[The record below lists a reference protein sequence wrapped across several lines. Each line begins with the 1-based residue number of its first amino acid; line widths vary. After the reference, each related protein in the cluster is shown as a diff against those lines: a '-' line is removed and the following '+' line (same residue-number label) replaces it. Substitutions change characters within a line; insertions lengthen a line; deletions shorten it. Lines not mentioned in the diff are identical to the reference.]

1 MSAIIWIAIGAALM
15 YFFDPA
21 SGGVR
26 RAWLRAKCDQLAKK
40 GTAAAP
46 KTGMDPRGTV
56 PEESIAAPPPATPEG
71 AGEAFSGAGPRERVP
86 LSEIA
91 EERGDP
97 ATKGRP

>member
-21 SGGVR
+21 SGAAR
-26 RAWLRAKCDQLAKK
+26 RAWLRAKCDQVAKK

-56 PEESIAAPPPATPEG
+56 PEESIAPAAATPDG
-71 AGEAFSGAGPRERVP
+71 AGEALSGEGPRGRVP

-97 ATKGRP
+97 AAKVRP

>member
-21 SGGVR
+21 SGGAR

-56 PEESIAAPPPATPEG
+56 PEESIAAAATPDD
-71 AGEAFSGAGPRERVP
+71 AGEVLSGEGPRERVP

-91 EERGDP
+91 DERGDP
-97 ATKGRP
+97 STKVQP